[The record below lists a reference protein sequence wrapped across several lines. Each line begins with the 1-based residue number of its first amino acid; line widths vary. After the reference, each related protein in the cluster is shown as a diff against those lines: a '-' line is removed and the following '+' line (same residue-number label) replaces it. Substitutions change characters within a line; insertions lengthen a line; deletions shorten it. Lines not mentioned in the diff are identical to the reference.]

1 MDIYAVANQMRMER
15 KTIFDLPMRVTYYG
29 RVSTTREEQENSIEH
44 QMSYFSEMI
53 QNNPNGRKAIDMIS
67 VFRYSFPSHIV
78 TFYRSSFNSSFV

>member
-53 QNNPNGRKAIDMIS
+53 QNLGPKLNCSDNRRGIIFLKLMLL
-67 VFRYSFPSHIV
+67 
-78 TFYRSSFNSSFV
+78 